1 MPDERLHACAYHV
14 LRYNPNLVRD
24 EWVNIGILVHNPK
37 SKRARAR
44 LIEEPVEFGRVRKLH
59 ANADLDLLRAL
70 ASDFQTQLDERKKE
84 WDEYFQHL
92 NETLSNALQLSPQR
106 GVLTE
111 DLDAELDRLYR
122 DHVALPRYRRAAAE
136 TPSTRAA
143 IRTRINQVFRR
154 AGIYRPMQKG
164 VPVEEFT
171 YPGDSLRLDYSYR
184 SNGTRGFV
192 HALTISGD
200 VTQAKVLA
208 FTAESIRGKLAK
220 TTFTAV
226 AEMRP
231 VPGNRQHQ
239 FVARLLEDQKIELVP
254 VSELE
259 GFANRLKPTIH

>member
-1 MPDERLHACAYHV
+1 
-14 LRYNPNLVRD
+14 
-24 EWVNIGILVHNPK
+24 
-37 SKRARAR
+37 
-44 LIEEPVEFGRVRKLH
+44 
-59 ANADLDLLRAL
+59 
-70 ASDFQTQLDERKKE
+70 
-84 WDEYFQHL
+84 
-92 NETLSNALQLSPQR
+92 
-106 GVLTE
+106 
-111 DLDAELDRLYR
+111 
-122 DHVALPRYRRAAAE
+122 
-136 TPSTRAA
+136 
-143 IRTRINQVFRR
+143 
-154 AGIYRPMQKG
+154 MQKG

-220 TTFTAV
+220 TSFTAV
-226 AEMRP
+226 TEMRP

-259 GFANRLKPTIH
+259 RFANRLKPTIH

>member
-24 EWVNIGILVHNPK
+24 EWVNIGVLVHDRK

-44 LIEEPVEFGRVRKLH
+44 LIEEPVGFGRVRKLH
-59 ANADLDLLRAL
+59 SNADLDFLRAL

-122 DHVALPRYRRAAAE
+122 DHVPLPPYRPAAAE

-143 IRTRINQVFRR
+143 IRTRIHQVFRM
-154 AGIYRPMQKG
+154 ASIYRPMQTR
-164 VPVEEFT
+164 VHVE
-171 YPGDSLRLDYSYR
+171 
-184 SNGTRGFV
+184 
-192 HALTISGD
+192 
-200 VTQAKVLA
+200 
-208 FTAESIRGKLAK
+208 
-220 TTFTAV
+220 AV
-226 AEMRP
+226 A
-231 VPGNRQHQ
+231 NT
-239 FVARLLEDQKIELVP
+239 AATL
-254 VSELE
+254 
-259 GFANRLKPTIH
+259 